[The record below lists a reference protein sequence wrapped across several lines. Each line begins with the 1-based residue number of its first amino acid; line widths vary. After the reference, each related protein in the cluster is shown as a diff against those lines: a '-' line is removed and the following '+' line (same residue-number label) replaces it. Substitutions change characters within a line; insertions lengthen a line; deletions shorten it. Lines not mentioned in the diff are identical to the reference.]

1 MRHLLT
7 LEGVY
12 LSRSW
17 ITIGSFDGVHLGHQA
32 IVHQLV
38 SGAREAGAPTVVL
51 TFHPHPAV
59 VLNKRN
65 HPYYLTVPEERAALL
80 GELGVDYVVTHPF
93 NAEIAAMT
101 ARQFVQYLHEHFKF
115 ERLVVGYNFALGKGR
130 EGDLRMLISLGEEIG
145 YSVQAVEPITNGDIV
160 ISSSQI
166 RQLLFEGDVER
177 ASRLLGRPYR
187 LSGVVVPGD
196 ARGRLI
202 GIPTANLDLQY
213 DRALPKVGVYACL
226 AVFHGETY
234 PAVVNVGYR
243 PTFDTDPMQPRVE
256 AHLLDFTGE
265 LYSKHLSV
273 DFVRRLRDEQKFAS
287 VEALVSQIHQDI
299 ASARMIFGQ

>member
-1 MRHLLT
+1 MHHLLT

-12 LSRSW
+12 LQRSW

-38 SGAREAGAPTVVL
+38 SGARQAGAPTVVL

-93 NAEIAAMT
+93 NAEVASMT
-101 ARQFVQYLHEHFKF
+101 ARQFVQYLHEHLKF

-130 EGDLRMLISLGEEIG
+130 EGDLRMLMSLGEEIG
-145 YSVQAVEPITNGDIV
+145 YSVQAVEPITNGDTV

-226 AVFHGETY
+226 ATVHGKTT

-243 PTFDTDPMQPRVE
+243 PTFDSDPMQPRVE

-265 LYSKHLSV
+265 LYGEHLSL
-273 DFVRRLRDEQKFAS
+273 DFIRRLRDEKKFIS